1 LGEATPVHGWLLPRL
16 LSLVREAEQAGFDR
30 ATVVAVITDL
40 ITTPPFNDE
49 SVDPTAAG

>member
-1 LGEATPVHGWLLPRL
+1 LGEATPIHGWLLPRL
-16 LSLVREAEQAGFDR
+16 LSLVREAEHAGFDR

-49 SVDPTAAG
+49 SDNPEEAG